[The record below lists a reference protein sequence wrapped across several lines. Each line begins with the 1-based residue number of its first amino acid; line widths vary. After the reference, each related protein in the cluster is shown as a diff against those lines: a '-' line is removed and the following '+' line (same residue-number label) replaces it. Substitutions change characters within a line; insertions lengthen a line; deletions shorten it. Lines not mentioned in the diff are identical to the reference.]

1 VAGLSRQRYSLQK
14 FDGAVT
20 YSVMAE
26 QSPSFQI
33 RLARHDELGTILN
46 WLDDSALLAV
56 TNTQRMTPET
66 RLRTKEL
73 IKSKIAHRD
82 FWIVVRDNF
91 RIGAVFTDPRD
102 PNSDSAKILS
112 EQKSKSIFVYT
123 KSRLDWALLS
133 TDIAELW
140 QHQTI
145 GSDFP
150 ISITRSQLS
159 GIKPLSSIN
168 PIDDKHQDSLEIEIN
183 SDTSGTGPVKKIR
196 ILGPTGRNESIRKKL
211 CDQGFEVIVSPDPY
225 DLESVD
231 NFSPDIILSSGY
243 DRLLKPATVQKYSQR
258 IINLHAAY
266 LPWARGIGTTLFATM
281 LRYPYGVSVHF
292 INEGLDTGNLIS
304 RKLVHP
310 GPNDTLRTFYSKL
323 LTTTEELFFE
333 SFPKIV
339 TGQINGVP
347 QEELGEINT
356 HRSRLQFESLL
367 DVCPNGYDTLI
378 SDLEKLRDSL
388 EASNAFRNA
397 LLTDP
402 SANL

>member
-1 VAGLSRQRYSLQK
+1 V
-14 FDGAVT
+14 
-20 YSVMAE
+20 
-26 QSPSFQI
+26 
-33 RLARHDELGTILN
+33 GTILS
-46 WLDDSALLAV
+46 WLDDPALLAT
-56 TNTQRMTPET
+56 TNSQRMSSEKRSTA
-66 RLRTKEL
+66 REL
-73 IKSKIAHRD
+73 IKAKIAD
-82 FWIVVRDNF
+82 KNIWIVVRDNF
-91 RIGAVFTDPRD
+91 RIGSVFTVPRD
-102 PNSDSAKILS
+102 PNSDSGKNLS
-112 EQKSKSIFVYT
+112 EQNSKSIFVYT

-145 GSDFP
+145 RSGFP
-150 ISITRSQLS
+150 ITVARSPLS
-159 GIKPLSSIN
+159 GTESISN
-168 PIDDKHQDSLEIEIN
+168 NNSTDVIHQDSLGMEIN
-183 SDTSGTGPVKKIR
+183 SDTSGAGPVKKIR

-211 CDQGFEVIVSPDPY
+211 CDQGFDVIVSPEPY
-225 DLESVD
+225 DADSVD
-231 NFSPDIILSSGY
+231 DFSPDIILSSGY
-243 DRLLKPATVQKYSQR
+243 DRLLKPKTIQRFSQR

-266 LPWARGIGTTLFATM
+266 LPWARGIGTTLFAPM

-304 RKLVHP
+304 RKLIQP
-310 GPNDTLRTFYSKL
+310 DPNDTLRTFYSKL
-323 LTTTEELFFE
+323 LTATEELFFE
-333 SFPKIV
+333 IFPKIV

-378 SDLEKLRDSL
+378 LDLEKLRDSL